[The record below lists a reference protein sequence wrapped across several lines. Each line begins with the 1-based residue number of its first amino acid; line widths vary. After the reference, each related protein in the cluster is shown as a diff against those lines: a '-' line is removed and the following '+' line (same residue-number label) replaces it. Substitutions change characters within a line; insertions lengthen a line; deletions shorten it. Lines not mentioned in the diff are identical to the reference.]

1 MSSPTKPAKTIW
13 WLTRRF
19 LPYLY
24 PVRWQAALDGGLMF
38 LSPLVAVLLLWL
50 MKFLID
56 EVFVAR
62 NISVLP
68 IIAGAYVLLV
78 GAKLLIDYV
87 MTRVEA
93 AIAEQI
99 NQNVRVDLYRHLI
112 SVSPGSL
119 RKYNVGDLLAHL
131 ASDVERVEILIYSVP
146 VRAMFNILTS
156 VY

>member
-1 MSSPTKPAKTIW
+1 MASSVEPAKTIW
-13 WLTRRF
+13 RLIRRF

-24 PVRWQAALDGGLMF
+24 TVRRQAAFAGGLML

-68 IIAGAYVLLV
+68 TIAGAYVLLV

-99 NQNVRVDLYRHLI
+99 N
-112 SVSPGSL
+112 
-119 RKYNVGDLLAHL
+119 
-131 ASDVERVEILIYSVP
+131 
-146 VRAMFNILTS
+146 
-156 VY
+156 